1 MDLPTA
7 VVDTIPYPQAV
18 LERKMVKQR
27 NQATTQ
33 WLIHWAGSSLADAT
47 WEFVKEIQAQFPPFV
62 P

>member
-1 MDLPTA
+1 
-7 VVDTIPYPQAV
+7 
-18 LERKMVKQR
+18 MVKQR

-47 WEFVKEIQAQFPPFV
+47 WEFAKEIQAQFPPFV